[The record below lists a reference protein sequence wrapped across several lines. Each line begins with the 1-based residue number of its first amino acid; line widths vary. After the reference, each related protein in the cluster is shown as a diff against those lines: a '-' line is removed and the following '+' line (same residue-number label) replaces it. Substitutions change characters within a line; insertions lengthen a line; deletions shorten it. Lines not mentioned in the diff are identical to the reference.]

1 MKDMIWRV
9 DMEYKIYASS
19 SGEIC
24 EYASFEN
31 DGYVE
36 QILAKIEKRRL
47 DGRCDN
53 ADVVMERVFA
63 KKQGILKKDFK
74 TAMRALRHFDEVGLS
89 NDVYSVLEE
98 INDDG
103 SFDAVFFDDF
113 DDPTSHIVSLNGLNI

>member
-1 MKDMIWRV
+1 
-9 DMEYKIYASS
+9 MEYKIYASS
-19 SGEIC
+19 RGEIC
-24 EYASFEN
+24 EYASFED
-31 DGYVE
+31 DGYAE

-103 SFDAVFFDDF
+103 SFDAVFLDNF